1 MAQRWMLAA
10 GIIVVLSA
18 TPAVSQDAPTTP
30 ALPAPASSAVCT
42 SAGNTYNVGD
52 YACIPA
58 CHGQRR
64 LARCDAAGQSASWT
78 YVSNACPS
86 AMINAPWP
94 SDWSQI
100 PAATDMTPLPV
111 TVRMSAIDAKVAP
124 LIGSHF
130 RELVLT
136 R

>member
-10 GIIVVLSA
+10 GFVAALSA
-18 TPAVSQDAPTTP
+18 TPAAAQDAPTTP
-30 ALPAPASSAVCT
+30 ALPAPASPAVCT
-42 SAGNTYNVGD
+42 SAGNSYQAGD

-64 LARCDAAGQSASWT
+64 LARCDVAGQSASWT

-86 AMINAPWP
+86 AMINTPWP
-94 SDWSQI
+94 SDWSQV

-111 TVRMSAIDAKVAP
+111 TVRMSAIDPRLAP
-124 LIGSHF
+124 LIGSHYL
-130 RELVLT
+130 ENALT

>member
-1 MAQRWMLAA
+1 MLAA
-10 GIIVVLSA
+10 GMIAALSA
-18 TPAVSQDAPTTP
+18 IPAAAQDAPTTP
-30 ALPAPASSAVCT
+30 ALPAPASPAVCT

-52 YACIPA
+52 FACIPA

-64 LARCDAAGQSASWT
+64 LARCDVAGQSASWT

-94 SDWSQI
+94 SDWSQL

-111 TVRMSAIDAKVAP
+111 VVRMSAIDPAVAP
-124 LIGSHF
+124 RIGSHF
-130 RELVLT
+130 RESVLT